1 MEDNKLTTNDSDTV
15 TMVYFIYS
23 FTYTN
28 LFHHATEKSRKTKRG
43 RGQTMNDRRDS
54 EDNNVA
60 VHIFSCFFS
69 LFFFLLYS
77 YNLYR
82 TTSKILGVI
91 HHKLN

>member
-60 VHIFSCFFS
+60 AHIFSCFFS
-69 LFFFLLYS
+69 LFFLFFFTVFLQPLP
-77 YNLYR
+77 YNE
-82 TTSKILGVI
+82 
-91 HHKLN
+91 